1 MPKRKGTHTLNFD
14 DGSVNRLCRLIDVI
28 NKSPEPI
35 SAKSEHSQDGFHAL
49 LRSRYGRDRIFETVC
64 NLAYRAGME
73 EPLEMTTTYHS
84 TTE

>member
-35 SAKSEHSQDGFHAL
+35 SAEWITSPNESYAL
-49 LRSRYGRDRIFETVC
+49 LRSRYGHERIFGTVC

-73 EPLEMTTTYHS
+73 EPLEMTTTYHLKA
-84 TTE
+84 